1 MGCAHHTKSTNGDR
15 HVTRSILNNENE
27 DIPVYICTCTLYMNI
42 ISLLQCH
49 DLSPPPPWFQ
59 TGARDSQMA
68 LWSVCTLEDCGDS
81 EREGNRLLA
90 EDVRKMEPIIKFSNL
105 MSDTNVAAHCERVRS
120 LAYSKDSYVSV
131 GIASFPGSPSLSHT
145 HTV

>member
-1 MGCAHHTKSTNGDR
+1 
-15 HVTRSILNNENE
+15 
-27 DIPVYICTCTLYMNI
+27 
-42 ISLLQCH
+42 
-49 DLSPPPPWFQ
+49 
-59 TGARDSQMA
+59 MA